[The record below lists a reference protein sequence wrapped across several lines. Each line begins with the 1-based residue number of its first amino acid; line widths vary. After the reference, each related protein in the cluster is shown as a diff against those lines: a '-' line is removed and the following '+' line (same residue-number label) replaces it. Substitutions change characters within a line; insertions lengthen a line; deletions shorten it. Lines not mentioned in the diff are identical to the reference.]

1 MNSKGLFVLLFFLSI
16 TVFSQKSL
24 DDLRNKTDSICNKVQ
39 IKSFCKVLEFY
50 KLKQYDSCYV
60 YSNKALL
67 EVRTTDQKDII
78 YYIESISPT
87 EKGFFKKALISLHKI
102 SDTGRFTSLKNLRL
116 GYIYLNQQKYD
127 QSILSL
133 EKCLS
138 SKDIMKDIEQKSVI
152 YHNLAVC
159 YFSKNNFKK
168 STFFFEKQL
177 SLIKKTDTS
186 SILLAKT
193 GMANIYYEQYMDSQA
208 IPLFKECYDLSL
220 LYRDVKF
227 KESTAFNMG
236 VIEENRKRYKKSVAY
251 YKQSNRWKDSI
262 WNKEKIWEITERDKK
277 IAVAN
282 KQQEIGIK
290 NEEIKRQKI
299 VQKGLIFGGS
309 LLLFLLGV
317 LGFVYKKL
325 RSKNKLIVAQK
336 EALSVANKTKDYLFS
351 VVSHDLR
358 SPINTIKRQ
367 HKKLEKHIENNDLP
381 AISEATKV
389 AISVTQSTSR
399 LLDNVLYWS
408 LDQSNML
415 SFTPEKNALRPIIE
429 HLLFDYENL
438 GSVKDI
444 SISSD
449 LETGVFVLID
459 KESLKIVLRNL
470 IDNSMKYMKDSGSIS
485 IKMKIY
491 SKNQASIEIKD
502 TGIGIS
508 PEKLQEING
517 LKDVSVTKID
527 HSKGVGLGLLLCQT
541 LVKKNNGTLFFES
554 ELGRYTTAVILVP
567 LV

>member
-67 EVRTTDQKDII
+67 EVRNTDQKDII
-78 YYIESISPT
+78 YYLQSISPT
-87 EKGFFKKALISLHKI
+87 EKSLLKKALISLHKI
-102 SDTGRFTSLKNLRL
+102 SETGRFASLKNLKL
-116 GYIYLNQQKYD
+116 SYIYLNQQKYD
-127 QSILSL
+127 TSISSL

-138 SKDIMKDIEQKSVI
+138 SKDIMKDIEQRSMI
-152 YHNLAVC
+152 YHNLAAC
-159 YFSKNNFKK
+159 YFYKKDFKK
-168 STFFFEKQL
+168 ATFYYDKQL
-177 SLIKKTDTS
+177 SLIQKNDTTS
-186 SILLAKT
+186 LIKLKM
-193 GMANIYYEQYMDSQA
+193 GMAYMYYDQYLDKQA
-208 IPLFKECYDLSL
+208 IPLFKESYNLAQ
-220 LYRDVKF
+220 LYTDIVL
-227 KESTAFNMG
+227 KESTAFSMA
-236 VIEENRKRYKKSVAY
+236 VVEENRKRYKKSVAY

-277 IAVAN
+277 IAVAY

-381 AISEATKV
+381 AIKQATKV

-399 LLDNVLYWS
+399 LLDNILYWS
-408 LDQSNML
+408 LDQSNIL

-554 ELGRYTTAVILVP
+554 ELGRYTTAVVLVP

>member
-67 EVRTTDQKDII
+67 EVRSTDQKDII
-78 YYIESISPT
+78 SYIQSISPT

-102 SDTGRFTSLKNLRL
+102 SETGRFASLKNLRL

-127 QSILSL
+127 QSISSL

-152 YHNLAVC
+152 YHNLAGC
-159 YFSKNNFKK
+159 YSSKKDFKQAA
-168 STFFFEKQL
+168 FYYDKQL
-177 SLIKKTDTS
+177 SLVQKNDTNSLIKLKQG
-186 SILLAKT
+186 IAY
-193 GMANIYYEQYMDSQA
+193 MYYDQFLDKQA
-208 IPLFKECYDLSL
+208 IPLFKESYNLAQLHTDIDL
-220 LYRDVKF
+220 
-227 KESTAFNMG
+227 KESTAFSMA
-236 VIEENRKRYKKSVAY
+236 VLEENRKRYKKSISY
-251 YKQSNRWKDSI
+251 YKESNRWKDSI
-262 WNKEKIWEITERDKK
+262 WNRDKIWEITERDKK
-277 IAVAN
+277 IAVAY

-381 AISEATKV
+381 AIKQATKV

-399 LLDNVLYWS
+399 LLDNILYWS
-408 LDQSNML
+408 LDQSNIL

-508 PEKLQEING
+508 PEKIQEING

-554 ELGRYTTAVILVP
+554 ELGRYTTAVVLVP

>member
-67 EVRTTDQKDII
+67 DVSTTDQKDII

-152 YHNLAVC
+152 YHNLAGS
-159 YFSKNNFKK
+159 YSSKKDFKK
-168 STFFFEKQL
+168 ADFYYKKQL
-177 SLIKKTDTS
+177 SLIQKNDTNS
-186 SILLAKT
+186 LIKLKL
-193 GMANIYYEQYMDSQA
+193 GMAYMYYDQFLDKQA
-208 IPLFKECYDLSL
+208 IPLFKESYSLAQLHTDIDL
-220 LYRDVKF
+220 
-227 KESTAFNMG
+227 KESTAFSMA
-236 VIEENRKRYKKSVAY
+236 VVEENRKRYKKSIAY

-262 WNKEKIWEITERDKK
+262 WNRDKIWEITERDKK
-277 IAVAN
+277 NAVAN

-325 RSKNKLIVAQK
+325 RSKNKLIIAQK

-508 PEKLQEING
+508 PEKIKEING

>member
-78 YYIESISPT
+78 YYLQSISPT
-87 EKGFFKKALISLHKI
+87 EKSLFKKALFSLHKI
-102 SDTGRFTSLKNLRL
+102 SDNGRFTSLKNLKL
-116 GYIYLNQQKYD
+116 SYIYLNQQKYD
-127 QSILSL
+127 KSILSL

-138 SKDIMKDIEQKSVI
+138 SKDIMKDIEQRSMI
-152 YHNLAVC
+152 YHNLAAC
-159 YFSKNNFKK
+159 YFYKKDFKK
-168 STFFFEKQL
+168 ATFYYDKQL
-177 SLIKKTDTS
+177 SLIQKNDTTS
-186 SILLAKT
+186 LIKLKM
-193 GMANIYYEQYMDSQA
+193 GMAYMYYDQYLDKQA
-208 IPLFKECYDLSL
+208 IPLFKESYNLAQ
-220 LYRDVKF
+220 LYTDIVL
-227 KESTAFNMG
+227 KESTAFSMA
-236 VIEENRKRYKKSVAY
+236 VVEENRKCYKKSIAY
-251 YKQSNRWKDSI
+251 YKQSNRRKDSI

-485 IKMKIY
+485 VKMKIY

-502 TGIGIS
+502 TRNWNFTG
-508 PEKLQEING
+508 
-517 LKDVSVTKID
+517 
-527 HSKGVGLGLLLCQT
+527 
-541 LVKKNNGTLFFES
+541 KNQRN
-554 ELGRYTTAVILVP
+554 
-567 LV
+567 

>member
-1 MNSKGLFVLLFFLSI
+1 MNNKGLFVLLFFLSI
-16 TVFSQKSL
+16 TVFSQKIL
-24 DDLRNKTDSICNKVQ
+24 DDLRNKTDSICRKVQ

-50 KLKQYDSCYV
+50 KLKQYDSCYI

-67 EVRTTDQKDII
+67 DVRTTNQKDII
-78 YYIESISPT
+78 YYLQSISPT
-87 EKGFFKKALISLHKI
+87 EKSLFKKALFSLDKI
-102 SDTGRFTSLKNLRL
+102 SDTGRFASLKNLRL
-116 GYIYLNQQKYD
+116 GYVYLNQQKYD
-127 QSILSL
+127 TSILSL
-133 EKCLS
+133 EKCVS
-138 SKDIMKDIEQKSVI
+138 SKDIMKDVEQRSMI
-152 YHNLAVC
+152 YHNLAAC
-159 YFSKNNFKK
+159 YFYKKDFKK
-168 STFFFEKQL
+168 ATFYYDKQL
-177 SLIKKTDTS
+177 SLIQKNDTTS
-186 SILLAKT
+186 LIKLKM
-193 GMANIYYEQYMDSQA
+193 GMAYMYYDQYLDKQA
-208 IPLFKECYDLSL
+208 IPLFKESYNLSQL
-220 LYRDVKF
+220 HTDIVL
-227 KESTAFNMG
+227 KESTAFSMA
-236 VIEENRKRYKKSVAY
+236 VVEENRKRYKKSVKY
-251 YKQSNRWKDSI
+251 YKESNRWKDSI

-277 IAVAN
+277 IAIAY
-282 KQQEIGIK
+282 KQQEIRIK

-309 LLLFLLGV
+309 LLLFLLAILGV
-317 LGFVYKKL
+317 VYKKL
-325 RSKNKLIVAQK
+325 RSKNKLIIAQK

-381 AISEATKV
+381 AIKQATQL

-485 IKMKIY
+485 VKMKIY

-508 PEKLQEING
+508 PEKIKEING
-517 LKDVSVTKID
+517 LKDVSIAKID

-541 LVKKNNGTLFFES
+541 LIKKNKGTLFFES
-554 ELGRYTTAVILVP
+554 EEGVYTTAVILLP
-567 LV
+567 LA

>member
-1 MNSKGLFVLLFFLSI
+1 MYVINS
-16 TVFSQKSL
+16 FSQKAL

-67 EVRTTDQKDII
+67 DVRTTNQKDII
-78 YYIESISPT
+78 YYLQSISPT
-87 EKGFFKKALISLHKI
+87 EKSLFKKALFSLDKI
-102 SDTGRFTSLKNLRL
+102 SDTGRFASLKNLKL
-116 GYIYLNQQKYD
+116 SYIYLNQQKYD
-127 QSILSL
+127 TSILSL

-138 SKDIMKDIEQKSVI
+138 SKDIMKDIEQRSMI
-152 YHNLAVC
+152 YHNLAAC
-159 YFSKNNFKK
+159 YFYKKDFKK
-168 STFFFEKQL
+168 ATFYYDKQL
-177 SLIKKTDTS
+177 SLIQKNDTTS
-186 SILLAKT
+186 LIKLKM
-193 GMANIYYEQYMDSQA
+193 GMAYMYYDQYLDKQA
-208 IPLFKECYDLSL
+208 IPLFKESYNLSQL
-220 LYRDVKF
+220 HTDIVL
-227 KESTAFNMG
+227 KESTAFSMA
-236 VIEENRKRYKKSVAY
+236 VLEENRKRYKKSISY
-251 YKQSNRWKDSI
+251 YKESNRWKDSI
-262 WNKEKIWEITERDKK
+262 WNRDKIWEITERDKK
-277 IAVAN
+277 IAVAY

-325 RSKNKLIVAQK
+325 RSKNKLIIAQK

-381 AISEATKV
+381 AIKQATQL

-508 PEKLQEING
+508 PEKIQEING

-554 ELGRYTTAVILVP
+554 ELGRYTTAVVLVP

>member
-1 MNSKGLFVLLFFLSI
+1 MNNKGLFVLLFFLSI
-16 TVFSQKSL
+16 TVFSQKIL

-67 EVRTTDQKDII
+67 EAKTNDEKDII
-78 YYIESISPT
+78 YYLQSISPT
-87 EKGFFKKALISLHKI
+87 EKGFFKKALISLDKI
-102 SDTGRFTSLKNLRL
+102 SETGYFASLKNLKF

-127 QSILSL
+127 KSILSL

-138 SKDIMKDIEQKSVI
+138 SKDIMKDIEQRSMI
-152 YHNLAVC
+152 YHNLAAC
-159 YFSKNNFKK
+159 CFYKKDFKEAI
-168 STFFFEKQL
+168 FFYDKQL
-177 SLIKKTDTS
+177 SLIQKNDTTS
-186 SILLAKT
+186 LIKLKI
-193 GMANIYYEQYMDSQA
+193 GMAYTYYNQYLDKQA
-208 IPLFKECYDLSL
+208 ISLFKESYNLAKLHTDIVL
-220 LYRDVKF
+220 
-227 KESTAFNMG
+227 KESTAFSMA
-236 VIEENRKRYKKSVAY
+236 VVEENRKRYKKSIYY

-262 WNKEKIWEITERDKK
+262 WNRDKIWEITERDKK

-299 VQKGLIFGGS
+299 VQKGLIFGGI
-309 LLLFLLGV
+309 LLLFLLGI
-317 LGFVYKKL
+317 LAFLYKKL
-325 RSKNKLIVAQK
+325 RRKNNLIIAQK

-381 AISEATKV
+381 AIKQATQV

-408 LDQSNML
+408 LDQSNIL
-415 SFTPEKNALRPIIE
+415 SFLPEKYALRQIIE
-429 HLLFDYENL
+429 HLLFDYQNL

-444 SISSD
+444 SITSD

-470 IDNSMKYMKDSGSIS
+470 IDNSIKYMKDSGKIS
-485 IKMKIY
+485 VKMKVY

-508 PEKLQEING
+508 QEKLKEING
-517 LKDVSVTKID
+517 LKNLSITKID

-541 LVKKNNGTLFFES
+541 LIKKNNGTLFFES
-554 ELGRYTTAVILVP
+554 ELGRYTRVVVLVR
-567 LV
+567 LA

>member
-1 MNSKGLFVLLFFLSI
+1 MNNKYVFFILLMYVINS
-16 TVFSQKSL
+16 FSQKAL
-24 DDLRNKTDSICNKVQ
+24 DDLRNKTDSICRKVQ

-50 KLKQYDSCYV
+50 KLKQYDSCYI

-67 EVRTTDQKDII
+67 DVTTTNQKDII
-78 YYIESISPT
+78 YYLQSISPT
-87 EKGFFKKALISLHKI
+87 EKSLFKKALFSLDKI
-102 SDTGRFTSLKNLRL
+102 SDTGRFASLKNLRL
-116 GYIYLNQQKYD
+116 GYVYLNQQKYD
-127 QSILSL
+127 TSILSL
-133 EKCLS
+133 EKCVS
-138 SKDIMKDIEQKSVI
+138 SKDIMKDVEQRSMI
-152 YHNLAVC
+152 YHNLAAC
-159 YFSKNNFKK
+159 YFYKKDFKK
-168 STFFFEKQL
+168 ATFYYDKQL
-177 SLIKKTDTS
+177 SLIQKNDTTS
-186 SILLAKT
+186 LIKLKM
-193 GMANIYYEQYMDSQA
+193 GMAYMYYDQYLDKQA
-208 IPLFKECYDLSL
+208 IPLFKESYNLSQ
-220 LYRDVKF
+220 LYTDIVL
-227 KESTAFNMG
+227 KESTAFSMA
-236 VIEENRKRYKKSVAY
+236 VVEENRKRYKKSVKY
-251 YKQSNRWKDSI
+251 YKESNRWKDSI

-277 IAVAN
+277 IAIAY
-282 KQQEIGIK
+282 KQQEIRIK

-309 LLLFLLGV
+309 LLLFLLAILGV
-317 LGFVYKKL
+317 VYKKL
-325 RSKNKLIVAQK
+325 RSKNKLIIAQK

-381 AISEATKV
+381 AIKQATQL
-389 AISVTQSTSR
+389 AISITQSTSR

-502 TGIGIS
+502 TGIGMS
-508 PEKLQEING
+508 PEKLKEING
-517 LKDVSVTKID
+517 LKDVSIAKID

-541 LVKKNNGTLFFES
+541 LIKKNKGTLFFES
-554 ELGRYTTAVILVP
+554 EEGVYTTAVILLP
-567 LV
+567 LA